1 MRESSLYSHTSTNTI
16 AECVRERENSAFEVY
31 GRRNDTSTRLLFFS
45 LLLPRCG
52 HDTCCAFFLN
62 SFITLFRAGALVWEF
77 RFPGAVQKWPVL
89 KCSSHIRLPF
99 WAVTP
104 SYRLAKLSGVTGDHH
119 WRIFFRGRY
128 QKMPRRVF
136 SVLVLFS
143 KDRCEWLPKFFFVLL
158 DSRNHTNLQL
168 YQCGDVQGGCV
179 S

>member
-104 SYRLAKLSGVTGDHH
+104 SYRLAKLCNRPLLLVTTTEESSFVGDIRKCPDACFLFWCFFQKIGVNGC
-119 WRIFFRGRY
+119 RSFFL
-128 QKMPRRVF
+128 
-136 SVLVLFS
+136 S
-143 KDRCEWLPKFFFVLL
+143 C
-158 DSRNHTNLQL
+158 
-168 YQCGDVQGGCV
+168 
-179 S
+179 